1 MTVRPAAA
9 SFREAAA
16 RPRVL
21 HVVRQFWPNRGGLED
36 VVRHLCAEQIRA
48 GIDARVLTLDR
59 LFRDPGTVLP
69 AIDAVDGIPVA
80 RIPFRGSTRY
90 PLAPGFLPHL
100 AGADLV
106 HVHAVDSF
114 FDALALTRPLHRK
127 PLVATTHGGFFHTRA
142 FSGLKGLW
150 FRGPTRLSCRA
161 YGAIVGCS
169 DSDASTFARVAP
181 GKVCTILNGVD
192 LAKFA
197 GASSPVPVRRIVT
210 LGRFS
215 DNKRLDRLLAAM
227 AALRARDPGWHLDV
241 VGVESDWS
249 AERLRGAV
257 GAAGLS
263 GAVEVRVGLDDGAV
277 ARVMQGATFF
287 ASASDYEGFGLALIE
302 ALSAG
307 LVPLVQPNAA
317 FAAVA
322 ADHAEVELVDF
333 GDAPAAAAAFEG
345 AFRRLAAAPG
355 GRRPPDLS
363 RYAWPEVAA
372 RYAAVY
378 AACRPGF
385 APRTA

>member
-1 MTVRPAAA
+1 M
-9 SFREAAA
+9 
-16 RPRVL
+16 
-21 HVVRQFWPNRGGLED
+21 
-36 VVRHLCAEQIRA
+36 
-48 GIDARVLTLDR
+48 
-59 LFRDPGTVLP
+59 
-69 AIDAVDGIPVA
+69 
-80 RIPFRGSTRY
+80 
-90 PLAPGFLPHL
+90 
-100 AGADLV
+100 
-106 HVHAVDSF
+106 
-114 FDALALTRPLHRK
+114 
-127 PLVATTHGGFFHTRA
+127 
-142 FSGLKGLW
+142 
-150 FRGPTRLSCRA
+150 
-161 YGAIVGCS
+161 
-169 DSDASTFARVAP
+169 
-181 GKVCTILNGVD
+181 
-192 LAKFA
+192 
-197 GASSPVPVRRIVT
+197 
-210 LGRFS
+210 
-215 DNKRLDRLLAAM
+215 
-227 AALRARDPGWHLDV
+227 
-241 VGVESDWS
+241 
-249 AERLRGAV
+249 
-257 GAAGLS
+257 S

-277 ARVMQGATFF
+277 ARVIRGATFF